1 MSLTGSNPSVAS
13 TGRSND
19 AWNNPRR
26 KDLSILA
33 QLVSKD
39 FKLKYRR
46 SVLGVVWSVLNPLL
60 MMIVMAAVFSS
71 FMRPGSDGVGNYPLY
86 LIVGNTAWQLFADST
101 TQGMSAIIGAASL
114 LKKVKVNRIVF
125 PIQKVLSGLVN
136 YAFSL
141 IAVVLV
147 MVFFQIPP
155 TALTL
160 LMPFYLLLLGIFCV
174 GVSLF
179 LSAASVFFRDVMH
192 LWGVVLTAWMYATPL
207 FYSYNILPPMMQ
219 TFEAYNPMYCYI
231 TAIRDVLIWGQM
243 PTMSLTVRC
252 VGFAVLSLALGYAIF
267 HRHEHKFILFI

>member
-1 MSLTGSNPSVAS
+1 MSLTGSTEGAAAPVRS
-13 TGRSND
+13 TD
-19 AWNNPRR
+19 AWNKPRR

-147 MVFFQIPP
+147 MVFFRIPP
-155 TALTL
+155 TGLTL

-207 FYSYNILPPMMQ
+207 FYSYNILPPMMM
-219 TFEAYNPMYCYI
+219 TFEAFNPMYCYI
-231 TAIRDVLIWGQM
+231 TAIRDVLIWGQL
-243 PTMSLTVRC
+243 PTLSLTIRC
-252 VGFAVLSLALGYAIF
+252 LVFAALSLAIGYAVF

>member
-1 MSLTGSNPSVAS
+1 MSLTGSTAGTAAPIRS
-13 TGRSND
+13 TD
-19 AWNNPRR
+19 AWNKPRR

-147 MVFFQIPP
+147 MVFFRIPP
-155 TALTL
+155 TGLTL

-207 FYSYNILPPMMQ
+207 FYSYNILPPMMMK
-219 TFEAYNPMYCYI
+219 FEAFNPMYCYI
-231 TAIRDVLIWGQM
+231 TAIRDVLIWGQL
-243 PTMSLTVRC
+243 PTVSLTVRC
-252 VGFAVLSLALGYAIF
+252 LVFAALSLAIGYAVF